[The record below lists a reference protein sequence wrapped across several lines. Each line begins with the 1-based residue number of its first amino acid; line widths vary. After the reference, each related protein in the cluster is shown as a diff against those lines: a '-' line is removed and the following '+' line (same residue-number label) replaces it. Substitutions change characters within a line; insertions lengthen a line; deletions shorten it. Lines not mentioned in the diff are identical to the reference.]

1 MKKLSD
7 AALAWFEDWFT
18 SGPGVW
24 QTFGATIAV
33 VLVEFFFP
41 KLDPSGFLLLYWLT
55 VYSAITQPAL
65 AYSGARSSRQ
75 MEQMLQ
81 KIAALEAAQS
91 ATVSEDYQVDAR
103 TLELVKK
110 LADKMGVE

>member
-1 MKKLSD
+1 VKKWSD

-24 QTFGATIAV
+24 QTFGVTVGV

-41 KLDPSGFLLLYWLT
+41 KLDANGFLLLYWLT

-65 AYSGARSSRQ
+65 AYSGARSSKK
-75 MEQMLQ
+75 MDDMLQ
-81 KIAALEAAQS
+81 RIAAIEAAQS
-91 ATVSEDYQVDAR
+91 ATVSEDYQVDMR
-103 TLELVKK
+103 TLELLKR
-110 LADKMGVE
+110 LAQKMGVE

>member
-7 AALAWFEDWFT
+7 RALAWFEDWFT

-24 QTFGATIAV
+24 QTFGVTILV
-33 VLVEFFFP
+33 VCVEFFFP
-41 KLDPSGFLLLYWLT
+41 KLDPNGFLLLYWLT

-65 AYSGARSSRQ
+65 AYSGARSSKQ
-75 MEQMLQ
+75 AAELLQ
-81 KIAALEAAQS
+81 RLAAIEAAQS

-103 TLELVKK
+103 TLELVKRM
-110 LADKMGVE
+110 AEQMGIK